1 MKHALVFDE
10 LITAITQPRRD
21 WRRLAH
27 AVALDLGGKLV
38 MGLAIGLGVG
48 LGMAIAG

>member
-1 MKHALVFDE
+1 MDTAFDD
-10 LITAITQPRRD
+10 LSKVLSQPRRD
-21 WRRLAH
+21 VLSPVRAF
-27 AVALDLGGKLV
+27 ALDFAGKLV